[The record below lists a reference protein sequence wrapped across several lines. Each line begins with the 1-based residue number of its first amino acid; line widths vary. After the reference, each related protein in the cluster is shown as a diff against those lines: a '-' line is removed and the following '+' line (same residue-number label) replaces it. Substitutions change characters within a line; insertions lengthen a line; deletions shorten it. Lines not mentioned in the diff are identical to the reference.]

1 MATYGAES
9 SVLSKGIA
17 KRLVGFVR
25 KVSRRMFGG
34 IKVHENWRR
43 RYNKELLQLF
53 GYLDILSFVG
63 ISWLNWIGHANRI
76 NNKRKASI

>member
-1 MATYGAES
+1 VATYGAES
-9 SVLSKGIA
+9 SILNKDIA
-17 KRLVGFVR
+17 KRFVGFER

-63 ISWLNWIGHANRI
+63 ISRLNWIGHVNRMD
-76 NNKRKASI
+76 NKSKASI